1 MSQIKYIFC
10 KKNCW
15 VAWSNYWN
23 SQCLKKPQKVSFE
36 TLHTI
41 YDLCIQLP
49 YKLNFLNKRS
59 HFSYLVRLFGVIF
72 KQCAK
77 VTFWKKIVH
86 GKFTAGCLLW
96 HLALQIDWGGG
107 CEKKIS
113 LTADLYHRLLSDP
126 IWSIFVIRE
135 DSEKRGVLFAEW
147 QITCCSFI
155 GRFDSTG
162 GFLTWFGPLGQKQI
176 LK

>member
-1 MSQIKYIFC
+1 MRWKSNHRRFSPFLQVWTSTIK
-10 KKNCW
+10 
-15 VAWSNYWN
+15 WN
-23 SQCLKKPQKVSFE
+23 APQKINLR
-36 TLHTI
+36 LH
-41 YDLCIQLP
+41 
-49 YKLNFLNKRS
+49 
-59 HFSYLVRLFGVIF
+59 LFKWTF
-72 KQCAK
+72 ACSE
-77 VTFWKKIVH
+77 TFWSAFQTVCKSDFLKNFVH